1 MLSNGSLL
9 LLVTVTEHTGAH
21 TTAQSADHK
30 VQTKDGPLTTSFIP
44 TDLLCNAVN
53 MLL

>member
-9 LLVTVTEHTGAH
+9 LLVTVTEHTGVH
-21 TTAQSADHK
+21 TSAQSADHK
-30 VQTKDGPLTTSFIP
+30 VQTKDGPLTTSYIP